1 MEATPGTAPDTLNC
15 RKIKSTF
22 KSVYT
27 KCCQKIKTKNL
38 LETHSKYSSAAASV
52 PLTLLCSLTG
62 MCSSKTQFEAGAASA
77 EVSKFILYFT
87 LFL

>member
-1 MEATPGTAPDTLNC
+1 MKATPGTSPATLTC

-27 KCCQKIKTKNL
+27 KCCQKIKTKYL
-38 LETHSKYSSAAASV
+38 LETHSKYNSAAASV
-52 PLTLLCSLTG
+52 PPTLICSLTG
-62 MCSSKTQFEAGAASA
+62 MCSSKTQFEAGAANA
-77 EVSKFILYFT
+77 EVSKFMLHYT